1 PTRFS
6 LFLRLWVLLRLDAD
20 DIVVGDL
27 DRIPRLEFVATSPID
42 GQDHAERPVHPNDF
56 AVPPVHGG
64 DHGLPPTFKN
74 QKWRAVSCHGEGEG
88 STRTAAARG
97 NEANSLHRH
106 RTGGPCARAPR
117 LSRGDPWVRW

>member
-1 PTRFS
+1 VVATIDPGRPANTPAVPHDDPTRFS
-6 LFLRLWVLLRLDAD
+6 SFLRLWVLLRLDAD

-42 GQDHAERPVHPNDF
+42 GQDHAARPVHPNDF

-74 QKWRAVSCHGEGEG
+74 QKWR
-88 STRTAAARG
+88 
-97 NEANSLHRH
+97 
-106 RTGGPCARAPR
+106 
-117 LSRGDPWVRW
+117 